1 MSSDREQLRD
11 SLATAHT
18 CLAQASFFA
27 ELIARESFYKDI
39 PSGYPHRWSNAVLL
53 SHDIAV
59 LLDQLHRLMGPPHHM
74 GPVRSTSTDVAHRDG
89 SRLPPLQQEPIP
101 GAGLPLR
108 RPGRSGS
115 AVAQA
120 TPSPDAADPALHP
133 STIRTTQVEV
143 GG

>member
-11 SLATAHT
+11 SLATAHA

-27 ELIARESFYKDI
+27 ERIARESFYRDI

-59 LLDQLHRLMGPPHHM
+59 LLDQLHRLVGPPHHM
-74 GPVRSTSTDVAHRDG
+74 GPLRPTDQQLAGRDG

-108 RPGRSGS
+108 RPGRGGS
-115 AVAQA
+115 AAAQA

-133 STIRTTQVEV
+133 STIRTPPVEV